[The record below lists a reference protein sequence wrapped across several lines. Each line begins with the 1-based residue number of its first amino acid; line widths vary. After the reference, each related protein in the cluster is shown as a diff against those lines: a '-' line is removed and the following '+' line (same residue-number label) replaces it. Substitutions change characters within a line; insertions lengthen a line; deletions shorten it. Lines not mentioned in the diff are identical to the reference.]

1 MSTKSYNII
10 ILRTIIYLN
19 KVTNSKYELNTFA
32 FNENICKLID
42 KGYQYEHFKKVIDK
56 KWKDWQGT
64 KYQQYVRP
72 QTLFGEKFKSY
83 LNESTTTRK
92 NSLQKLSDSVTKAQ
106 RANWRLDKK

>member
-1 MSTKSYNII
+1 MIYSTWII
-10 ILRTIIYLN
+10 HTTIKYLN
-19 KVTNSKYELNTFA
+19 EVTESNYDPIQYSNGKNNFI
-32 FNENICKLID
+32 FNLI
-42 KGYQYEHFKKVIDK
+42 KEGYTYKDFKKVIDK
-56 KWKDWQGT
+56 KWKDWEGT